1 MIMRKSIT
9 ALALAASAAVP
20 SIASAQL
27 SGNMGIFSEYRF
39 RGIAQTFKQ
48 PAIQGGIDY
57 GHASGFYIGNWN
69 SNVSGLS
76 YANGGGIEM
85 DVYGGFKKGFGDVTL
100 DVGLLQYLYPGSKY
114 NNSEKYDTTEAYIG
128 ASWKWLSAKYSIT
141 TGDYFGVNST
151 TFGGLSNRDGS
162 QTLAAA
168 PGDSKG
174 SGYLDVSASYEIA
187 PKLTLAGHFGMQTI
201 KNYGPLEYNDYKI
214 GLTYDMS
221 GWLLGAA
228 YISTD
233 ADEKWYFLT
242 NGTGTTKETGK
253 GTLVLSVAKTF

>member
-1 MIMRKSIT
+1 MRNTLT

-57 GHASGFYIGNWN
+57 AHASGFYIGNWN

-76 YANGGGIEM
+76 YPNGGGLEM
-85 DVYGGFKKGFGDVTL
+85 DIYGGYKKGFGDVTL
-100 DVGLLQYLYPGSKY
+100 DVGLLQYLYPGAKY
-114 NNSEKYDTTEAYIG
+114 GNNEKFDTTEVYIG

-141 TGDYFGVNST
+141 TGDYFGVNT
-151 TFGGLSNRDGS
+151 KTFGGACNRDSS
-162 QTLAAA
+162 QCLAAA

-174 SGYLDVSASYEIA
+174 SGYLDISASYEIA
-187 PKLTLAGHFGMQTI
+187 PKLTLVGHVGMQTI
-201 KNYGPLEYNDYKI
+201 KHYKPLEYNDFKL
-214 GLTYDMS
+214 GVSYDMN
-221 GWLLGAA
+221 GWQLGAA

-253 GTLVLSVAKTF
+253 GTLVLSVSKTF